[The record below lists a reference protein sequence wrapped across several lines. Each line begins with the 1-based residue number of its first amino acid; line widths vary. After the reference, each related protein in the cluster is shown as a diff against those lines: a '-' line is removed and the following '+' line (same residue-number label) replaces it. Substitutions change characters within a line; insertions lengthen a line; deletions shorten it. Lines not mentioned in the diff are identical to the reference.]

1 METIFYYLHDPS
13 FEGVARLLV
22 SSFEKYAQR
31 TRHIRNFLT
40 KVQMK
45 DWWSKPVQSDIQ
57 K

>member
-1 METIFYYLHDPS
+1 MQIIFYYLHDPS

-45 DWWSKPVQSDIQ
+45 D
-57 K
+57 